1 VVRDGLLDLQR
12 RLGSKAVKGAVLEGR
27 DIGTVV
33 FPDAKGK
40 FFLTADPR
48 VRAERRFRELASK
61 GMQTTL
67 EAVLGEQE
75 RRDKDDA
82 SRAVAPLKQAA
93 DAELVDSTQLTLDQV
108 VDRMEQ
114 SLKRRGLL
122 S

>member
-1 VVRDGLLDLQR
+1 
-12 RLGSKAVKGAVLEGR
+12 
-27 DIGTVV
+27 
-33 FPDAKGK
+33 
-40 FFLTADPR
+40 
-48 VRAERRFRELASK
+48 
-61 GMQTTL
+61 MQTTL